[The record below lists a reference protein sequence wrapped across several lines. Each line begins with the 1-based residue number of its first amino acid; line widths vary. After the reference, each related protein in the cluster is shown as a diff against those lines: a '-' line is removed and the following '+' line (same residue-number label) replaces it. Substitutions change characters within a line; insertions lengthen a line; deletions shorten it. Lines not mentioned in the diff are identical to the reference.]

1 MKKLAL
7 ILLILGCTSNEPK
20 LYFPSSEILL
30 GDVKLYEDKS
40 IKFEFTNKGNKPLII
55 ENVNS
60 SCKCLVS
67 EFPKNGIE
75 KNEKGIIKLLYKS
88 DELGGHR
95 ESIVIISNDPKKF
108 KIIRISTNVIL

>member
-7 ILLILGCTSNEPK
+7 IFIASLLILGCTNNEPK

-67 EFPKNGIE
+67 EFPKKWNRKE
-75 KNEKGIIKLLYKS
+75 RKRN
-88 DELGGHR
+88 
-95 ESIVIISNDPKKF
+95 N
-108 KIIRISTNVIL
+108 KIAL